1 MDIEEQ
7 YNKIYRYCYMKTRDH
22 HTSEDLTQET
32 FLHFLENHSYREIGK
47 QMATLFSAKAA
58 LMARVLIIGLVQ
70 IGILLFTI
78 PTACVRVDITF
89 FQAAFYILC
98 PYCLSACLNLGV
110 LCRLH
115 GENAEY
121 VCIAVSSIL
130 YYITIIM
137 LILDPVYLCLLSG
150 CFGGGDL
157 NGILYLMPQAYVWT
171 IFGLLLIFNI
181 WLLIKRVTPTYTKAF
196 QSEEAN

>member
-1 MDIEEQ
+1 MTMS
-7 YNKIYRYCYMKTRDH
+7 KRTR
-22 HTSEDLTQET
+22 QC
-32 FLHFLENHSYREIGK
+32 
-47 QMATLFSAKAA
+47 
-58 LMARVLIIGLVQ
+58 
-70 IGILLFTI
+70 IGILFAIVAYYITHEGAHFVMALMFHAFKKI
-78 PTACVRVDITF
+78 NFMWLGIQVDVYRDRLTDI
-89 FQAAFYILC
+89 Q
-98 PYCLSACLNLGV
+98 LGV
-110 LCRLH
+110 F
-115 GENAEY
+115 
-121 VCIAVSSIL
+121 CIAGATATLIMGYLLVGLKDKICQIKSKLIKAIL

-181 WLLIKRVTPTYTKAF
+181 WLLIKKVTPTYTKAF